1 MGFLSLLLIGVS
13 LSMDAFSVAV
23 CKGLSMKRFDPKYGL
38 ILALFFGGFQAIMPI
53 AGYFAGT
60 AFADFIRPV
69 DHWVAFVL
77 LVCIGGKML
86 WDAFHEEDEEGSDQE
101 AIAGK
106 VDFKELLIL
115 AVATSIDALA
125 VGITFALLD
134 VNIWLSALV
143 IGITTFVFSLGGVLV
158 GNRFGAKYD
167 KVATIVGGT
176 VLVLLGVK
184 ILLEHLGILVLPF

>member
-23 CKGLSMKRFDPKYGL
+23 CKGLSMKRFDPKYGF

-53 AGYFAGT
+53 IGYFAGT

-86 WDAFHEEDEEGSDQE
+86 WDAFHEEDEADAEGADSL
-101 AIAGK
+101 K
-106 VDFKELLIL
+106 VNFKELFVL
-115 AVATSIDALA
+115 AIATSIDALA
-125 VGITFALLD
+125 VGITFALLE

-143 IGITTFVFSLGGVLV
+143 IGVTTFIFSIGGVLI

-167 KVATIVGGT
+167 KAATIVGGT